1 MHRFPRVPTDVFKT
15 LSFSFLRLRIGFQMS
30 SEQLSFRS
38 KGASW
43 SIAINSCDANMT
55 AVNVVGFVYAESQ

>member
-1 MHRFPRVPTDVFKT
+1 M
-15 LSFSFLRLRIGFQMS
+15 L

>member
-1 MHRFPRVPTDVFKT
+1 
-15 LSFSFLRLRIGFQMS
+15 MS

-55 AVNVVGFVYAESQ
+55 EVNVGFVYAESQ